1 MSFESIL
8 CRALKNIVVFEDGL
22 KLGGEE
28 VSDLLSSDIYF
39 EGEIGDKFEGKKTVS
54 GIKYGKREST

>member
-1 MSFESIL
+1 MFCIMSFESIL

-28 VSDLLSSDIYF
+28 VSDLLSSDSF
-39 EGEIGDKFEGKKTVS
+39 F
-54 GIKYGKREST
+54 

>member
-1 MSFESIL
+1 MLLGMIC
-8 CRALKNIVVFEDGL
+8 CRYLKNVVVVEDGL
-22 KLGGEE
+22 KLGGE
-28 VSDLLSSDIYF
+28 DLAELVSSDIYF